1 VTPGQQLVMATDTLV
16 SGVHFPA
23 TASGHQV
30 ATRALCVNLSDMA
43 AMGANPRWFTLAL
56 TLPRDKANAE
66 WLADFSAG
74 LGEIASQY
82 DVALVGGD
90 TTSGPLTLTLSVVG
104 EAPAGKALTR
114 SGASPG
120 DSIFVTGNLGDGAAA
135 LEIVS
140 SILENAERSDSDRLL
155 QRFYCPQPQIQ
166 AGLKLRSVASACID
180 VSDGLLADL
189 GHICKASAVTAV
201 VQAEQVPIAADVRQV
216 SPLDALDWA
225 LCGGDDY
232 QLCFTVAPTQL
243 ATVERWVQSGE
254 LDASK
259 IGIIEVS
266 KESINLVSVVDKNNN
281 SLTIEKPGYNHFGH

>member
-135 LEIVS
+135 LEVVS
-140 SILENAERSDSDRLL
+140 SILENTERSDSDRLL

-216 SPLDALDWA
+216 SPLDALEWA

>member
-140 SILENAERSDSDRLL
+140 SILENTERSDSDRLL

-216 SPLDALDWA
+216 SPLDALEWA